1 MVPFAAV
8 TRARVVLGGLFAA
21 ACAAQPLHVPSAPQI
36 AGTHGAAEHTLSAVP
51 PAPTSEP
58 ALDDSGESEHE
69 SDSDDERLD
78 DGELAEPTPGAPRP
92 HPLDG
97 WSNERIEQAVTTD
110 LASLGSM
117 SVGTPNAGALVNGV
131 QAVASPLYSLV
142 SPGSAWGTQETIDYL
157 NTAVQAVHD
166 QFPDTPPLALGDIGA
181 RRGGPLRP
189 HISHQAGRDLDISF
203 YYRDGTHWYARG
215 TRDNL
220 DFPRLWAFV
229 RALIEKTDIDLIL
242 LDHGLQQPLKEYA
255 LEQGEDPDW
264 ISQIFQGKGALR
276 AIIRHAPGHATHL
289 HLRFWNPGAQE
300 TARRCYASLARHR
313 LVRAPVQFTTHKV
326 KKNETLAMIAKK
338 YGSSVRAIREAN
350 GLRSNLIHEQA
361 VYRIPI
367 TGSGVR
373 IPHTER
379 VRVPA
384 RRPPPARHETAAAES
399 TRAVRPGARSASARE
414 QE

>member
-1 MVPFAAV
+1 MVSLAAV
-8 TRARVVLGGLFAA
+8 RRWPVALGALI
-21 ACAAQPLHVPSAPQI
+21 ACACASRHTPAHAPSGELSSSANV
-36 AGTHGAAEHTLSAVP
+36 GEHPVSAVP
-51 PAPTSEP
+51 PSPATEP
-58 ALDDSGESEHE
+58 PLDDSGEGEHDSE
-69 SDSDDERLD
+69 SDDERLD
-78 DGELAEPTPGAPRP
+78 DGELAEPAPGAPQP

-97 WSNERIEQAVTTD
+97 WSDERIERAVTTD

-117 SVGTPNAGALVNGV
+117 SVGTPNAGGLVNGV

-181 RRGGPLRP
+181 RHGGPLRP

-203 YYRDGTHWYARG
+203 YYRDGTRWYARG

-242 LDHGLQQPLKEYA
+242 LDHGLQEPLKEYA
-255 LEQGEDPDW
+255 LSVGEDPEW
-264 ISQIFQGKGALR
+264 LAQIFQGKGAVR

-289 HLRFWNPGAQE
+289 HLRFWNPKAQE
-300 TARRCYASLARHR
+300 TARRCYAALARHQ

-338 YGSSVRAIREAN
+338 YGSTVRAIREAN

-361 VYRIPI
+361 VYRIPLS
-367 TGSGVR
+367 GSGVR

-384 RRPPPARHETAAAES
+384 RRPPPPRHDVTEAS
-399 TRAVRPGARSASARE
+399 RSASTRE
-414 QE
+414 HE

>member
-1 MVPFAAV
+1 MKRAA
-8 TRARVVLGGLFAA
+8 AALALLLAA
-21 ACAAQPLHVPSAPQI
+21 ACAPEPPRTPTTNPRESNAEGGSQSESSPALPAN
-36 AGTHGAAEHTLSAVP
+36 AA
-51 PAPTSEP
+51 EP
-58 ALDDSGESEHE
+58 ALDDSGDSEHE
-69 SDSDDERLD
+69 SESEDERID
-78 DGELAEPTPGAPRP
+78 DGELAEPVPGAPLP

-97 WSNERIEQAVTTD
+97 WSDERIEHAVSTD
-110 LASLGSM
+110 LVSLGAM
-117 SVGTPNAGALVNGV
+117 SIGTPNAGGLVNGV

-157 NTAVQAVHD
+157 NAAVQAVHD
-166 QFPDTPPLALGDIGA
+166 EFPDTPPLALGDIGA

-203 YYRDGTHWYARG
+203 YYRDGSHWYARG

-229 RALIEKTDIDLIL
+229 RALIVKTDIDLIL
-242 LDHGLQQPLKEYA
+242 LDHGLSELLKEYA
-255 LEQGEDPDW
+255 LTIGEDPTW
-264 ISQIFQGKGALR
+264 VSQVFQGKGAQR

-289 HLRFWNPGAQE
+289 HLRFWSPLAQE
-300 TARRCYASLARHR
+300 TGRRCYAALARHQ
-313 LVRAPVQFTTHKV
+313 LVRAPVQYTTHKV

-350 GLRSNLIHEQA
+350 GLHSSLIREQA
-361 VYRIPI
+361 VYRIPLS
-367 TGSGVR
+367 GSGVH

-384 RRPPPARHETAAAES
+384 RRPPPARLVPAGSSLS
-399 TRAVRPGARSASARE
+399 TRE